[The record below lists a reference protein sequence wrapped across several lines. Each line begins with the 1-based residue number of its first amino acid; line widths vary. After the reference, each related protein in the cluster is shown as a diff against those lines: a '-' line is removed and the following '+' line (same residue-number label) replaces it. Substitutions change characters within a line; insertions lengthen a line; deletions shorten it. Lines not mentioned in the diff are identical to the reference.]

1 MSLQT
6 LLKIH
11 GLIAIKRKITEE
23 KRWLKLNVPVP
34 SENCTPPDQLLIA
47 AYEKLLFENTNG
59 RVVIGKEII
68 ASDLSSLTSNGWLT
82 LSIMKRFAELLNTQS
97 SQTLILVLN
106 DLIGL
111 NQDLIKK
118 LLAKE
123 KGKHVKYLTLIINVG
138 CNGTETFVAKPGKQ
152 GCHWTILYIDTTT
165 NKWLYCDTLAWAPP
179 DDLTKYVNSLIDTFT
194 LELSLPRKPAQGR
207 FVAHKPECRKAGVHH
222 CSQNCFQNIPLQTCG
237 SVCRVIALIMTPISC
252 IDPKLW
258 KFSFLDNGYK
268 LPEQLLW
275 LMHPTSY
282 APYMRRVLI
291 HWLMA
296 KHVDL
301 KLLGISSSLKP
312 KGAIPES
319 LQFKNL
325 STRSDNCNA
334 TQKDGK
340 QQEFEFDT
348 DNHPLSTHTSS
359 VVFDCDKEQSGPN
372 NTPTSNADDYF
383 LDGSNNHGAD
393 LHSKA
398 HVAESKV
405 KNHLIHHSLS
415 DEHVHVEALIDLD
428 TETQDTKSEATNS
441 QMAGS
446 EGVEEANVV
455 DDLDCEMYAAKS
467 SIHLRHPQWF

>member
-1 MSLQT
+1 
-6 LLKIH
+6 
-11 GLIAIKRKITEE
+11 
-23 KRWLKLNVPVP
+23 
-34 SENCTPPDQLLIA
+34 
-47 AYEKLLFENTNG
+47 
-59 RVVIGKEII
+59 
-68 ASDLSSLTSNGWLT
+68 
-82 LSIMKRFAELLNTQS
+82 
-97 SQTLILVLN
+97 
-106 DLIGL
+106 
-111 NQDLIKK
+111 
-118 LLAKE
+118 
-123 KGKHVKYLTLIINVG
+123 
-138 CNGTETFVAKPGKQ
+138 
-152 GCHWTILYIDTTT
+152 
-165 NKWLYCDTLAWAPP
+165 
-179 DDLTKYVNSLIDTFT
+179 
-194 LELSLPRKPAQGR
+194 
-207 FVAHKPECRKAGVHH
+207 
-222 CSQNCFQNIPLQTCG
+222 
-237 SVCRVIALIMTPISC
+237 MTAISC

-258 KFSFLDNGYK
+258 KFGFLDNRYK

-275 LMHPTSY
+275 LMHLNSY
-282 APYMRRVLI
+282 APYMRRGLI

-359 VVFDCDKEQSGPN
+359 IVFDCDKEQSGPN

-428 TETQDTKSEATNS
+428 TETQDTKSEAINS

-446 EGVEEANVV
+446 EGVEEAKVV

-467 SIHLRHPQWF
+467 SIHLRHHQVLPENAIYEVQANKLNVKTL